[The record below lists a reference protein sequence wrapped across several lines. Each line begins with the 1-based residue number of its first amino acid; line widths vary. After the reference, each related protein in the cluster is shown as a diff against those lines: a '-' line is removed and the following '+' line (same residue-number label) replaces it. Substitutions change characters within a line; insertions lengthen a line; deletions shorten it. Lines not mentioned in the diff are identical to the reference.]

1 MDERRSDRPEREPT
15 LPSDAFWVADE
26 PPPAIRDA
34 PPDPLAPIDPNAPVS
49 GHVPPPEPKVS
60 VAELSAHDWAAAEP
74 HLYPLLRPVGTIGI
88 ELATI
93 EPAALAAEGLKPHAQ
108 QLVDPGPVG
117 LAVVYAIA
125 SEGFDVIVN
134 AGHLLS
140 WGVGPAEVRTAAFR
154 NLAAWSATAGW
165 TAEESGARRLLS
177 SDTGDGW
184 DASRILLPE
193 VRALIAR
200 EVGATGGRVLVGLPE
215 RHLLVA
221 GSLMPDDPEFAR
233 LFGEFVLEHSGGADE
248 PIDRRVFEL
257 VGGELVPF
265 TG

>member
-1 MDERRSDRPEREPT
+1 MDERRTGGPT
-15 LPSDAFWVADE
+15 DPARSPDDLWVADE
-26 PPPAIRDA
+26 PPPALRDA

-49 GHVPPPEPKVS
+49 GHVPPPEPRIPVT
-60 VAELSAHDWAAAEP
+60 ELSAHDWAAAEP
-74 HLYPLLRPVGTIGI
+74 NLYPLLRPVGTVGI

-108 QLVDPGPVG
+108 QLVDPGPLD

-125 SEGFDVIVN
+125 SGGFDVIVN

-140 WGVGPAEVRTAAFR
+140 WGVGPAEVRAAAFR
-154 NLAAWSATAGW
+154 NLATWSATAGW
-165 TAEESGARRLLS
+165 TAEESGVRRLLS

-193 VRALIAR
+193 VRALIGR

-221 GSLMPDDPEFAR
+221 GSLMPGDEEFAR
-233 LFGEFVLEHSGGADE
+233 LFGEFVIEHSGGADE
-248 PIDRRVFEL
+248 PIDRRIFEL

-265 TG
+265 VP

>member
-1 MDERRSDRPEREPT
+1 MDERRTGGPT
-15 LPSDAFWVADE
+15 DPARNPDDLRVADE
-26 PPPAIRDA
+26 PPPALRDA

-49 GHVPPPEPKVS
+49 GHVPPPEPRIPVT
-60 VAELSAHDWAAAEP
+60 ELSAHDWAAAEP
-74 HLYPLLRPVGTIGI
+74 NLYPLLRPVGTVGI

-108 QLVDPGPVG
+108 QLVDPGPLD

-125 SEGFDVIVN
+125 SGGFDVIVN

-140 WGVGPAEVRTAAFR
+140 WGVGPAEVRAAAFR
-154 NLAAWSATAGW
+154 NLATWSATAGW
-165 TAEESGARRLLS
+165 TAEESGVRRLLS

-184 DASRILLPE
+184 DASRILLSE
-193 VRALIAR
+193 VRALIGR

-221 GSLMPDDPEFAR
+221 GSLMPGDEEFAR
-233 LFGEFVLEHSGGADE
+233 LFGEFVIEHSGGADE

-257 VGGELVPF
+257 VGDELVPF
-265 TG
+265 VP

>member
-1 MDERRSDRPEREPT
+1 MDRDPTDRPERE
-15 LPSDAFWVADE
+15 LPWVADE

-34 PPDPLAPIDPNAPVS
+34 PPDPLAPIDPTAPIS
-49 GHVPPPEPKVS
+49 GHVPAPEPRVS
-60 VAELSAHDWAAAEP
+60 VADLSAHDWSAAAP
-74 HLYPLLRPVGTIGI
+74 NLYPLLRPVGTVGVP
-88 ELATI
+88 LATI

-108 QLVDPGPVG
+108 QLVDPGPAG

-125 SEGFDVIVN
+125 SGGFDVIVN

-140 WGVGPAEVRTAAFR
+140 WGVGPAELRAAAYR
-154 NLAAWSATAGW
+154 NLADWSARAGW
-165 TAEESGARRLLS
+165 TAEESGSRRLLS
-177 SDTGDGW
+177 SDTGEGW

-221 GSLMPDDPEFAR
+221 GSLVPDDPEFAR
-233 LFGEFVLEHSGGADE
+233 LFGEFVVEHSGGADE
-248 PIDRRVFEL
+248 PIDRRVFEI
-257 VGGELVPF
+257 VGDELVPF
-265 TG
+265 VP